1 MKLHPSSAIYTH
13 SVDSRVGFLLYLLK
27 TSFVDYVVGSMRVV
41 LVRVVRVVRVRRVV
55 VVLRSL
61 DTFSVDY
68 IVSNVKRIA
77 SSIVIGWSIITIAT
91 RRYLS

>member
-1 MKLHPSSAIYTH
+1 M
-13 SVDSRVGFLLYLLK
+13 YLLK